1 MARQHKQRFNKQRT
15 QLGGW
20 NAVLRIFLEPPNQKH
35 KPPMQQL
42 TMSHAEHASSLE
54 HVKPTRENNGVPD
67 PRKQLHGSSR
77 SATYANRRGKPV
89 SYTQATEATTNHENE
104 PRRAALNMKRA
115 SSEGKRWCANP
126 GEEAQQQK
134 QQKCGIRKQKQQAR
148 PAHTHRQRASS
159 KSTAGGAKH
168 RTQELST

>member
-89 SYTQATEATTNHENE
+89 SYTQAAEATVTNNENE
-104 PRRAALNMKRA
+104 PRRAALNMKPARESDGAPTPRKKLNGSSRSATYATEVA
-115 SSEGKRWCANP
+115 SPSR
-126 GEEAQQQK
+126 
-134 QQKCGIRKQKQQAR
+134 
-148 PAHTHRQRASS
+148 THIFVY
-159 KSTAGGAKH
+159 
-168 RTQELST
+168 LY